1 MRCVIDPYEHFHDC
15 FDALPSDVV
24 KKVKEGLKN
33 AGVPSA
39 AEGKFAEFCPLLDH
53 FRLTISSQK
62 KKLKLLRRLLALLR
76 W

>member
-1 MRCVIDPYEHFHDC
+1 VI
-15 FDALPSDVV
+15 

-33 AGVPSA
+33 AGVPTA
-39 AEGKFAEFCPLLDH
+39 AEGKFAKFRPLSDH

-62 KKLKLLRRLLALLR
+62 KKLKLLQRLLALLR